1 MDDAIRYL
9 VVLLGE
15 DEELYG
21 LAVTVQYHVEN
32 VIAYDHLHET
42 ENDLVHVMEQEE
54 RGTDDEEIAKQKD
67 TSDRYILIF
76 IDYPP
81 IISVPPVLPFAENTS
96 PSPAPHINAPIMI
109 AINDW
114 SCSIGCPFSSHSKRE
129 REAESE
135 KTPKI
140 VFIKN
145 FRPRIFKATTNKAT
159 LMTK

>member
-1 MDDAIRYL
+1 MLWEMNAWWSIRFTIRKMEDAIRYL

-76 IDYPP
+76 IDYRTDN
-81 IISVPPVLPFAENTS
+81 IRTS
-96 PSPAPHINAPIMI
+96 G
-109 AINDW
+109 
-114 SCSIGCPFSSHSKRE
+114 IGCPFSSHSKRE

>member
-76 IDYPP
+76 IDYRTDN
-81 IISVPPVLPFAENTS
+81 IRTS
-96 PSPAPHINAPIMI
+96 
-109 AINDW
+109 
-114 SCSIGCPFSSHSKRE
+114 GCPFSSHSKRE

>member
-1 MDDAIRYL
+1 MDDTICYL

-67 TSDRYILIF
+67 TSDRYILI
-76 IDYPP
+76 Y
-81 IISVPPVLPFAENTS
+81 
-96 PSPAPHINAPIMI
+96 
-109 AINDW
+109 
-114 SCSIGCPFSSHSKRE
+114 
-129 REAESE
+129 
-135 KTPKI
+135 
-140 VFIKN
+140 
-145 FRPRIFKATTNKAT
+145 
-159 LMTK
+159 

>member
-54 RGTDDEEIAKQKD
+54 RGTDDEEIANRRIRPID
-67 TSDRYILIF
+67 IFLYLLITA
-76 IDYPP
+76 P
-81 IISVPPVLPFAENTS
+81 IISVPPVLPFAENTN

-109 AINDW
+109 AINGW

-140 VFIKN
+140 VLS
-145 FRPRIFKATTNKAT
+145 RI
-159 LMTK
+159 

>member
-76 IDYPP
+76 IDTAP
-81 IISVPPVLPFAENTS
+81 IISVPPVLPFAENTN

-109 AINDW
+109 AITA
-114 SCSIGCPFSSHSKRE
+114 GR
-129 REAESE
+129 A
-135 KTPKI
+135 
-140 VFIKN
+140 V
-145 FRPRIFKATTNKAT
+145 
-159 LMTK
+159 

>member
-54 RGTDDEEIAKQKD
+54 RGTDDVWDMENDQVSKSTTRLVGYVRSIY
-67 TSDRYILIF
+67 SYI
-76 IDYPP
+76 Y
-81 IISVPPVLPFAENTS
+81 
-96 PSPAPHINAPIMI
+96 
-109 AINDW
+109 
-114 SCSIGCPFSSHSKRE
+114 
-129 REAESE
+129 
-135 KTPKI
+135 
-140 VFIKN
+140 
-145 FRPRIFKATTNKAT
+145 
-159 LMTK
+159 

>member
-67 TSDRYILIF
+67 TSDPATANNAMESKLSIKVMLNGR
-76 IDYPP
+76 
-81 IISVPPVLPFAENTS
+81 S
-96 PSPAPHINAPIMI
+96 P
-109 AINDW
+109 
-114 SCSIGCPFSSHSKRE
+114 
-129 REAESE
+129 
-135 KTPKI
+135 
-140 VFIKN
+140 
-145 FRPRIFKATTNKAT
+145 
-159 LMTK
+159 

>member
-9 VVLLGE
+9 VVLLRE

-76 IDYPP
+76 IDYRTDNIRTSGTTVRQEIRIRLHLPDRETDRPP
-81 IISVPPVLPFAENTS
+81 SIHLPK
-96 PSPAPHINAPIMI
+96 H
-109 AINDW
+109 
-114 SCSIGCPFSSHSKRE
+114 CPRG
-129 REAESE
+129 
-135 KTPKI
+135 I
-140 VFIKN
+140 W
-145 FRPRIFKATTNKAT
+145 
-159 LMTK
+159 

>member
-1 MDDAIRYL
+1 MDDTICYL

-76 IDYPP
+76 IDYRTDN
-81 IISVPPVLPFAENTS
+81 IRTSGTTVRQEIRIRLHLP
-96 PSPAPHINAPIMI
+96 
-109 AINDW
+109 D
-114 SCSIGCPFSSHSKRE
+114 
-129 REAESE
+129 READRPPSVHL
-135 KTPKI
+135 PKY
-140 VFIKN
+140 
-145 FRPRIFKATTNKAT
+145 RPRGIW
-159 LMTK
+159 

>member
-54 RGTDDEEIAKQKD
+54 RGTDDEEIAKPDVTVLHPGPMNRGLEISWEVGYCDNAAIRDEVQNGVAVRMALLFLTLTGGKQ
-67 TSDRYILIF
+67 IEN
-76 IDYPP
+76 ID
-81 IISVPPVLPFAENTS
+81 
-96 PSPAPHINAPIMI
+96 
-109 AINDW
+109 
-114 SCSIGCPFSSHSKRE
+114 
-129 REAESE
+129 
-135 KTPKI
+135 
-140 VFIKN
+140 
-145 FRPRIFKATTNKAT
+145 
-159 LMTK
+159 

>member
-1 MDDAIRYL
+1 MDDTICYL

-67 TSDRYILIF
+67 TSYRYILIF
-76 IDYPP
+76 IDYRTDN
-81 IISVPPVLPFAENTS
+81 IRTS
-96 PSPAPHINAPIMI
+96 
-109 AINDW
+109 
-114 SCSIGCPFSSHSKRE
+114 GTTVRRE
-129 REAESE
+129 YQS
-135 KTPKI
+135 
-140 VFIKN
+140 
-145 FRPRIFKATTNKAT
+145 
-159 LMTK
+159 

>member
-76 IDYPP
+76 IDYRTDN
-81 IISVPPVLPFAENTS
+81 IRTS
-96 PSPAPHINAPIMI
+96 
-109 AINDW
+109 
-114 SCSIGCPFSSHSKRE
+114 GTTVRRE
-129 REAESE
+129 YQS
-135 KTPKI
+135 
-140 VFIKN
+140 
-145 FRPRIFKATTNKAT
+145 
-159 LMTK
+159 